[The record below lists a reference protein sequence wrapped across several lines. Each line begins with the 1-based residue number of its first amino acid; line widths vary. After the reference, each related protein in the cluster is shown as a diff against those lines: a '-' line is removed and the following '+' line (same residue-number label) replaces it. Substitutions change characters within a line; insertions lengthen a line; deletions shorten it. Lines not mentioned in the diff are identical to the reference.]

1 MEVFEAI
8 ESRRSIRKYKQQ
20 PVERQLL
27 EKIIGAARLA
37 AQGTNQQPVKY
48 CIVDD
53 PKKVAEI
60 NKDTKWG
67 MLIYP
72 QAMPAQD
79 ELPPAYIIVLIDT
92 RIKKDADVDAGS
104 AVATMLLAAQALGLG
119 TCWLGSISRKQIA
132 QTINMPEHFEVHTAV
147 SVGYAAE
154 SPVYEDAEGSVAYYK
169 DENGRLHVPKRK
181 LDEILFHNEI

>member
-20 PVERQLL
+20 PVEREML
-27 EKIIGAARLA
+27 EKMIGAARLA
-37 AQGTNQQPVKY
+37 AQGTNQQPMKY

-53 PKKVAEI
+53 PQKVAEI

-72 QAMPAQD
+72 QAMPKPD
-79 ELPPAYIIVLIDT
+79 ELPPAYIIVLTDT

-104 AVATMLLAAQALGLG
+104 AVANMLLAAQALGLG

-132 QTINMPEHFEVHTAV
+132 QTINMPDYFVVHTAV
-147 SVGYAAE
+147 AVGYAAE
-154 SPVYEDAEGSVAYYK
+154 DPVYEDAKDSIAYYK
-169 DENGRLHVPKRK
+169 DESGRLHVPKRK
-181 LDEILFHNEI
+181 LEDIIFHNEI